1 MNFSVFVDEIQ
12 GLYTVFICM
21 VGEIKEVIDII

>member
-1 MNFSVFVDEIQ
+1 MNLFFVDEIQ
-12 GLYTVFICM
+12 GLDTVFICM